1 LRTNGKIKLE
11 VLDLAENSIRDRGAM
26 ELSASIKINKSLN
39 TINIRDNSIMMKGGA
54 MLVSSMLLN
63 RTIHTIKAEGNVFFI
78 RYIDK
83 LKDFSMRNTYLQNEQ
98 LMPKLE
104 KDKRKLN

>member
-1 LRTNGKIKLE
+1 MRSNTRIKLE
-11 VLDLAENSIRDRGAM
+11 VLDLAENSLRDRGAL
-26 ELSASIKINKSLN
+26 ELSACIKLNKSLN
-39 TINIRDNSIMMKGGA
+39 TLNIRDNNIMMKGGA

-83 LKDFSMRNTYLQNEQ
+83 LKSFSQRNAFLQNE
-98 LMPKLE
+98 
-104 KDKRKLN
+104 

>member
-1 LRTNGKIKLE
+1 
-11 VLDLAENSIRDRGAM
+11 VLDLAENSLRDRGAL
-26 ELSASIKINKSLN
+26 ELSACIKINKSLN
-39 TINIRDNSIMMKGGA
+39 TLNIRDNSIMMKGGA

-83 LKDFSMRNTYLQNEQ
+83 LNSFSQRNAFLQNEQ
-98 LMPKLE
+98 LMPRLE
-104 KDKRKLN
+104 MDR

>member
-1 LRTNGKIKLE
+1 MKEISKALRTNGKTRLE
-11 VLDLAENSIRDRGAM
+11 VLDLGENSLRDRGAM
-26 ELSASIKINKSLN
+26 ELSACIKINQSLN
-39 TINIRDNSIMMKGGA
+39 TINIRDNNIMMKGGA

-83 LKDFSMRNTYLQNEQ
+83 LNDFSERNALLQNE
-98 LMPKLE
+98 
-104 KDKRKLN
+104 